1 MIRVRTARVNVDV
14 PPRDLRMTIEIA
26 LVTAEHEEVVADV
39 VCNGARASAPNG
51 ARHRAGRG
59 RVVGRARL
67 QMSREQCQEVVTKR
81 ELEKRVPEELR
92 RRDSYKN

>member
-1 MIRVRTARVNVDV
+1 
-14 PPRDLRMTIEIA
+14 MTIEIA

-39 VCNGARASAPNG
+39 VCNGARAPNG
-51 ARHRAGRG
+51 ARQRAGRG